1 MAAGS
6 CFPGRRLIVRLR
18 CGPLIGIRRAC
29 ETHIGREEEILLPG
43 RPAELPA
50 ASRIERGGVRFAFDQ
65 GTQRDDLPCLPLR
78 RRGRAMVPR
87 LLRTMIVVVAGGSTG
102 KI

>member
-6 CFPGRRLIVRLR
+6 YRLGRRLIVRLR

-43 RPAELPA
+43 RPAELA
-50 ASRIERGGVRFAFDQ
+50 ASRIERGGVRFAFDR

-78 RRGRAMVPR
+78 RRGHAMVPR
-87 LLRTMIVVVAGGSTG
+87 LLRTMIVIVAGGSIG
-102 KI
+102 

>member
-6 CFPGRRLIVRLR
+6 YRLGRRLIVRLR

-43 RPAELPA
+43 RPAELA
-50 ASRIERGGVRFAFDQ
+50 AGSRIERGGVRFAFDR
-65 GTQRDDLPCLPLR
+65 GTQRDDLPYLPMR

-87 LLRTMIVVVAGGSTG
+87 LFRTMIFIVAGGS
-102 KI
+102 I